1 MSSMLLVAPSFTLCN
16 LQNPKLPKSLSKTP
30 PPPLSLKPQTTLQ
43 TLSHNLIISGP
54 SHLSGH
60 VRISGSKNSALP
72 VLAAALCCSEGGPSI
87 LRGIPDLSD
96 VTTMISILQSLGARI
111 DVEDGG
117 LVVVDAEGI
126 GSVEPCSDSVGRIRA
141 GFFVVGPLVGR
152 FGEAVMAL
160 PGGCEIGSRPI
171 DLFVRGL
178 RALSAVVEVRHGKL
192 HVCAANGKGL
202 IGGRFHLDYPSVGAT
217 ETLMMAASVANG
229 VTVLT
234 NAAQEPEVA
243 DLARFLVASG
253 ASIEGA
259 GTSTVIISGR
269 KKLHGTEFTII
280 PGRIEAGTF
289 MVAAAITR
297 SCISMGSHLLE
308 VSAISAAGSNLQAFD
323 FKTCPYPGFPTD
335 LQPQF
340 MALLATCNGAGIV
353 EESVFEGRMRH
364 VGELQKLGAKIE
376 TSGNSAVVWGN
387 GQSALS
393 GSHVVATDLRAGA
406 SLVLARMAAQGTTEI
421 AGAAHIDRGYEKL
434 EVKLHLLG
442 ANIRREQQA
451 LSIAFK

>member
-117 LVVVDAEGI
+117 VVVVVDAEGI

-152 FGEAVMAL
+152 LGEAVMAL

-269 KKLHGTEFTII
+269 KKVAWY
-280 PGRIEAGTF
+280 RIHHNSRPY
-289 MVAAAITR
+289 R
-297 SCISMGSHLLE
+297 SWYIYGCCGHYSLMHFNVTCYPPPPNMCDE
-308 VSAISAAGSNLQAFD
+308 QAFI
-323 FKTCPYPGFPTD
+323 FW
-335 LQPQF
+335 LQNYTKGVSSIGG
-340 MALLATCNGAGIV
+340 LSNI
-353 EESVFEGRMRH
+353 SR
-364 VGELQKLGAKIE
+364 
-376 TSGNSAVVWGN
+376 
-387 GQSALS
+387 GQ
-393 GSHVVATDLRAGA
+393 
-406 SLVLARMAAQGTTEI
+406 
-421 AGAAHIDRGYEKL
+421 
-434 EVKLHLLG
+434 
-442 ANIRREQQA
+442 
-451 LSIAFK
+451 